1 MANQHSETNDSKSL
15 CILVADDLEVNRK
28 IAQFILQKAGHRVD
42 LAENGQQAVAAC
54 KRHRYD
60 LIFMDIQMPVMDGYE
75 ATRQIRELQLIAH
88 SSKLKAMEE
97 DPSSPE
103 GFAAAS
109 RGQRE
114 EVEKPREMIGMTG
127 RFYGPNGRPLGRW
140 EGEKEESEVGMRKS
154 EKGQDSALKS
164 KIRNP
169 KSKIDFVPIIA
180 MTGNACE
187 GGFNESRYPGMDDS
201 IDKPIQRDRLLEMV
215 LKWTRPANDMPASD
229 RPIAVSLPV
238 SKKSGNGQLPF
249 DFDRAVQ
256 EFMGQKKRLFSVLKG
271 FIENAGIRVDVI
283 RRAVKSNDHDL
294 IALEAHAVKGGAA
307 NLTADVLAAT
317 AAALEQAAV
326 KRRTELIRQL
336 AAELE
341 LELHDLQTFI
351 HGKIIGRD

>member
-42 LAENGQQAVAAC
+42 LAENGQQAVAAY

-75 ATRQIRELQLIAH
+75 ATRKIRELQLIAH

-109 RGQRE
+109 R
-114 EVEKPREMIGMTG
+114 
-127 RFYGPNGRPLGRW
+127 
-140 EGEKEESEVGMRKS
+140 GEKEESEVGMRKS

-215 LKWTRPANDMPASD
+215 LKWTRPANDMPAID
-229 RPIAVSLPV
+229 RPIAVSL
-238 SKKSGNGQLPF
+238 SISNKSGNGQLPF

>member
-42 LAENGQQAVAAC
+42 LAENGQQAVAAY

-60 LIFMDIQMPVMDGYE
+60 LIFMDIQMPVMDGHE

-109 RGQRE
+109 R
-114 EVEKPREMIGMTG
+114 
-127 RFYGPNGRPLGRW
+127 
-140 EGEKEESEVGMRKS
+140 GEKEESEVGMRKS

-187 GGFNESRYPGMDDS
+187 GGFNESQYPGMDDS

-215 LKWTRPANDMPASD
+215 LKWTRPANDMPAID
-229 RPIAVSLPV
+229 RPIAVSL
-238 SKKSGNGQLPF
+238 SISNKSGNGQLPF

-326 KRRTELIRQL
+326 KRRTELTRQL

-341 LELHDLQTFI
+341 LKLHDLQTFI

>member
-75 ATRQIRELQLIAH
+75 ATRKIRELQLIAH

-114 EVEKPREMIGMTG
+114 EVEKM
-127 RFYGPNGRPLGRW
+127 GRW
-140 EGEKEESEVGMRKS
+140 EGENNSEILTPISGIGQSAPGIQEPESS
-154 EKGQDSALKS
+154 IQHPTSS
-164 KIRNP
+164 IQNP
-169 KSKIDFVPIIA
+169 ATSIQYPVPIIA

-187 GGFNESRYPGMDDS
+187 GGFNESQYPGMDDS

-326 KRRTELIRQL
+326 KRRTELTRQL

-341 LELHDLQTFI
+341 LKLHDLQTFI